1 MPQFINGKDTIMID
15 GKGYGVGLV
24 QIKRKAD
31 VLDKY
36 AKRTVS
42 GDLRRE
48 ILGVYFNYE
57 LTFGSFYDMDQY
69 SRLFNKLTEAR
80 EFHMITI
87 PTNKGMDTY
96 KGYISKVQD
105 VIEYVNGSDRRVT
118 GLTCHF
124 VAKEPHSTPLDSW
137 LFLSS
142 RYNESTTPH

>member
-57 LTFGSFYDMDQY
+57 LVC
-69 SRLFNKLTEAR
+69 NIA
-80 EFHMITI
+80 
-87 PTNKGMDTY
+87 
-96 KGYISKVQD
+96 
-105 VIEYVNGSDRRVT
+105 RRVPRVYYEE
-118 GLTCHF
+118 G
-124 VAKEPHSTPLDSW
+124 KENICVNYLV
-137 LFLSS
+137 
-142 RYNESTTPH
+142 